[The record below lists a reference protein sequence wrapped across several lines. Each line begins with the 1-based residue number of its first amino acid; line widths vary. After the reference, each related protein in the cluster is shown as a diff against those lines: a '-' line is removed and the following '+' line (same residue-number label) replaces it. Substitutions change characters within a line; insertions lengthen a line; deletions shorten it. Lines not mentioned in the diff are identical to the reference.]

1 MLNLDNSSGKFFAQ
15 TDRNENT
22 EFLSRQ
28 KSVFEKL
35 DAVVKDSEKN
45 LERQNKFKRPA
56 STEETRTHK
65 KLRHDTRQFRG
76 QESIFKRPEAPPP
89 ARFKNNT
96 PDYQRHPQKWTKYTL
111 SDVSQEDMS
120 DKSNTAAAM
129 SFLREL
135 QAKKEMESMD
145 VDSEVKQI
153 TFKKPTK
160 HVEAMVDNSAK
171 YESPSFRSSKVVMPE
186 YVVGEKKT
194 SKRSTAKPSE
204 KTDKSKEIKL
214 DHLNEEDD
222 E

>member
-1 MLNLDNSSGKFFAQ
+1 MLNFDNSSGKFFVQ
-15 TDRNENT
+15 SDRDENT

-45 LERQNKFKRPA
+45 LEKQNFKRPVI
-56 STEETRTHK
+56 SEDIRTHK
-65 KLRHDTRQFRG
+65 RLRHDTRQFRG

-120 DKSNTAAAM
+120 EKSNTAAAM

-135 QAKKEMESMD
+135 KAKKEMESME

-153 TFKKPTK
+153 TFKKPSK
-160 HVEAMVDNSAK
+160 HLEPIVSSSAQ
-171 YESPSFRSSKVVMPE
+171 YDSPSFRSSKVVMPE
-186 YVVGEKKT
+186 YVVGEKKA
-194 SKRSTAKPSE
+194 SKRNSAKPKE
-204 KTDKSKEIKL
+204 KTEKSKEIKL
-214 DHLNEEDD
+214 DHLNEDD
-222 E
+222 EL